1 MVKDILNLLKAI
13 NLNSIG
19 FIKAANKFPTTLKN
33 DTKNKNKRTK
43 PIIISI
49 I

>member
-1 MVKDILNLLKAI
+1 LPSA
-13 NLNSIG
+13 
-19 FIKAANKFPTTLKN
+19 LKN